1 MITGDQGG
9 AVAGRGLVPAGPLGP
24 RATPWRQRCDLAE
37 ALGCEMTEHDTA
49 RTGRHEASTVPGLYL
64 AGDIA
69 GGYQLAI
76 VAAAQ
81 GATAAVAVNTEL
93 IRDGLR
99 D

>member
-1 MITGDQGG
+1 M
-9 AVAGRGLVPAGPLGP
+9 
-24 RATPWRQRCDLAE
+24 
-37 ALGCEMTEHDTA
+37 
-49 RTGRHEASTVPGLYL
+49 PGLYL